1 MLAMNHEPP
10 PTSAGL
16 RNDLIAAAII
26 PPLRTVPLL
35 HSHAGL
41 VERDTP
47 MTNSNMASKQTLQS
61 KYKLRSGHEIPV
73 LGFGVYLIPPST
85 TEKVVAEALKNGF
98 RHIDSAIMYG
108 NERACGRAIRDSG
121 LDRSDIFFTTK
132 IPPESMGY
140 SDARR
145 AIESSLREAGLD
157 YFDLILI
164 HAPYG
169 GKEARLG
176 SWRAL
181 VEAQKAGKVKSIGVS
196 NYGIHHLEELE
207 EYIQG
212 GGGGE
217 ISVGQYELHPWLD
230 HSDIVEWCQSREI
243 VVEAYSPLAH
253 GTRFREPVLAQIGEK
268 YGKSPAQVLI
278 RWSLQM
284 GFVPLPKSA
293 KTQRIP
299 QNANVFDFA
308 LSPEDM
314 KLLDTGEYSPTDWD
328 PTVDED

>member
-1 MLAMNHEPP
+1 MSRQQISL
-10 PTSAGL
+10 T
-16 RNDLIAAAII
+16 
-26 PPLRTVPLL
+26 
-35 HSHAGL
+35 
-41 VERDTP
+41 
-47 MTNSNMASKQTLQS
+47 
-61 KYKLRSGHEIPV
+61 Y
-73 LGFGVYLIPPST
+73 
-85 TEKVVAEALKNGF
+85 EA
-98 RHIDSAIMYG
+98 R
-108 NERACGRAIRDSG
+108 
-121 LDRSDIFFTTK
+121 
-132 IPPESMGY
+132 
-140 SDARR
+140 
-145 AIESSLREAGLD
+145 
-157 YFDLILI
+157 ILI

-284 GFVPLPKSA
+284 VSDK
-293 KTQRIP
+293 
-299 QNANVFDFA
+299 
-308 LSPEDM
+308 
-314 KLLDTGEYSPTDWD
+314 
-328 PTVDED
+328 